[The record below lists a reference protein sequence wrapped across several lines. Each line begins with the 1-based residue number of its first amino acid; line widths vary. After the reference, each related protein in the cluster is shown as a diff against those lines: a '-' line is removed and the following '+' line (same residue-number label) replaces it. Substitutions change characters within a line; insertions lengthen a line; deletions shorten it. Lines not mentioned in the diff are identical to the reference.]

1 MKINCLQKL
10 GKIKAVLQALNAKF
24 QNTRINT
31 TIYGAVCVCI
41 RVSRVLGIPLVYE
54 WVHYYYGGS
63 YIFGGWI
70 PAPPPPTPHT
80 KTSPRL
86 LQVPCGMY
94 ENERTCADS
103 GRNII
108 HVYVRL
114 LNDMTP
120 TSNYDSFRN

>member
-41 RVSRVLGIPLVYE
+41 LVSRVLGIPLVYE

-63 YIFGGWI
+63 YIFV
-70 PAPPPPTPHT
+70 
-80 KTSPRL
+80 KTIHCLCVAGP
-86 LQVPCGMY
+86 
-94 ENERTCADS
+94 EN
-103 GRNII
+103 I
-108 HVYVRL
+108 Y
-114 LNDMTP
+114 MT
-120 TSNYDSFRN
+120 